1 MKISLHPY
9 LAEFLGTFGLV
20 VSATSAGTL
29 VSLGYSISPLGDGLF
44 SGVAVLLMILLFGPA
59 SGAHINPAVSI
70 AMVRAGKLSK
80 SKLPGYLSAQFA
92 GAVLASVVMRQIFA
106 EAPSIGA
113 HQPGSLGLIGS
124 LWMEVLLTAILVGVI
139 FWIIDQDWAKGP
151 IPAVVIGLTVTVEVA
166 LAGSLSGASMNPAR
180 SFGPALVSGEL
191 ASLWIYFVGPFAGG
205 LVAVTLCRLLRPGPC
220 CQTC

>member
-1 MKISLHPY
+1 MKIRLHPY
-9 LAEFLGTFGLV
+9 LAEFLGTLGLV

-29 VSLGYSISPLGDGLF
+29 ASLGYFITPLGDGLF
-44 SGVAVLLMILLFGPA
+44 SGVAVLGMILLFGSA
-59 SGAHINPAVSI
+59 SGAHINPAVSV
-70 AMVRAGKLSK
+70 AMVQAGKLPK
-80 SKLPGYLSAQFA
+80 AQLPGYLIAQFA
-92 GAVLASVVMRQIFA
+92 GAVVASGIMRLVFSD
-106 EAPSIGA
+106 APSIGA

-124 LWMEVLLTAILVGVI
+124 LGMEVLLTAILVGVI

-180 SFGPALVSGEL
+180 SFGPALVSGEM
-191 ASLWIYFVGPFAGG
+191 APLWIYFVGPFAGG
-205 LVAVTLCRLLRPGPC
+205 WVAVTLCRLLRPGPC